1 MVVGQRP
8 SGKAPTLLPHRSQ
21 NSDCF
26 LSELSL
32 FSHRPLK
39 VKGHNKWVASFLP
52 EATIFR

>member
-8 SGKAPTLLPHRSQ
+8 SSKTPTLLPHRSQ